1 MDHGA
6 EVADV
11 LLGEFAP
18 DGREVDG
25 AARLLEGAVDGIVG
39 DAGAVGLVRGRG
51 RGTAE
56 CSPRLR
62 VKYYIVMVTTTITIK
77 CSVQQDENWKCH

>member
-39 DAGAVGLVRGRG
+39 DAGAVRLPALRGS
-51 RGTAE
+51 AE

-62 VKYYIVMVTTTITIK
+62 VKYYI
-77 CSVQQDENWKCH
+77 